1 VTHPFNRFRL
11 PAVMLAAVLAIG
23 TGGYMLI
30 ERWPALDALYMTVTT
45 ISTVGFGEVHP
56 LDAPGRVFT
65 IGLILGGV
73 GTIFYAFGVLAEI
86 VFEGDIARYGRLRSM
101 EKERAALHDHF
112 IVCGYGRIGTQVVS
126 ELEKARSKYIAIDNN
141 TEAIAR
147 LEREGKLHVAEDAA
161 SEEVLKKAGIE
172 RARGL
177 ICAVD
182 SDERAVYI
190 VLAAKAVR
198 RDLYVLARAG
208 RPESI
213 RRLELAGADRVISPY
228 RMAGHMMAELALRPA
243 LVEVMDFLQ
252 HGDTPVGVEELLVRD
267 GYSAIGKTLDGL
279 GVFGKEQAHLLAVR
293 RKEGDLLVNPAGEL
307 TIQEGDLI
315 VAFGS
320 AEELSRTAALIR

>member
-1 VTHPFNRFRL
+1 
-11 PAVMLAAVLAIG
+11 MLGAVLAIG

-30 ERWPALDALYMTVTT
+30 ERWAPLDALYMTVTT
-45 ISTVGFGEVHP
+45 ISTVGFGEIHP
-56 LDAPGRVFT
+56 LDMPGRIFT

-73 GTIFYAFGVLAEI
+73 GTIYYAFGVLAEI
-86 VFEGDIARYGRLRSM
+86 VFEGDIARYRRLRSM
-101 EKERAALHDHF
+101 DKLRTALRDHF

-126 ELEKARSKYIAIDNN
+126 ELEKARSTCIAIDNN
-141 TEAIAR
+141 AEAIAR
-147 LEREGKLHVAEDAA
+147 LEHEGKLHVAEDAA
-161 SEEVLKKAGIE
+161 SEEVLKMAGIE

-198 RDLYVLARAG
+198 PDLYVLARAG

-252 HGDTPVGVEELLVRD
+252 HGDTPVGVEELLVRE
-267 GYSAIGKTLDGL
+267 GYGAIGKTLDTL

-293 RKEGDLLVNPAGEL
+293 RRDGDLLVKPEGDFE
-307 TIQEGDLI
+307 IQEGDLM

>member
-1 VTHPFNRFRL
+1 MIHPLNRFRL
-11 PAVMLAAVLAIG
+11 PAAMLAGVLVIG

-30 ERWPALDALYMTVTT
+30 ERWPPLDALYMTVTT

-56 LDAPGRVFT
+56 LDAPGRIFT

-86 VFEGDIARYGRLRSM
+86 VFEGDIARYRRLRSM
-101 EKERAALHDHF
+101 EKERAALRDHF

-126 ELEKARSKYIAIDNN
+126 ELEKARTTCIAIDNN

-147 LEREGKLHVAEDAA
+147 LEHEGKLHVAEDAA

-267 GYSAIGKTLDGL
+267 GYSAIGKSLDEIGL
-279 GVFGKEQAHLLAVR
+279 FGKEQAHLLAVR
-293 RKEGDLLVNPAGEL
+293 RKDGDLLINPEGDLEL
-307 TIQEGDLI
+307 EAGDLM

>member
-1 VTHPFNRFRL
+1 VTHPLQRFRL
-11 PAVMLAAVLAIG
+11 PAAMLAVVLAVG
-23 TGGYMLI
+23 TAGYMLI
-30 ERWPALDALYMTVTT
+30 QGWNLLDAFYMTVTT

-56 LDAPGRVFT
+56 LSAAGRIFT
-65 IGLILGGV
+65 IALILGGV

-86 VFEGDIARYGRLRSM
+86 VFEGEIARYRRLRSM
-101 EKERAALHDHF
+101 EKARAALRDHF

-126 ELEKARSKYIAIDNN
+126 ELEKARAKCIAIDNN
-141 TEAIAR
+141 PEAITR
-147 LEREGKLHVAEDAA
+147 LEHEKRLHVADDAA
-161 SEEVLKKAGIE
+161 SEEVLKEAGIE

-198 RDLYVLARAG
+198 KELYVLARAG

-252 HGDTPVGVEELLVRD
+252 HGDTPVGVEELLVRH
-267 GYSAIGKTLDGL
+267 GYSAIGKTLDQLGL
-279 GVFGKEQAHLLAVR
+279 FGKELAHVLAVR
-293 RKEGDLLVNPAGEL
+293 RKDGDLLVNPTGDLQLED
-307 TIQEGDLI
+307 GDLI
-315 VAFGS
+315 IAFGS

>member
-1 VTHPFNRFRL
+1 MTHPLTRFRL
-11 PAVMLAAVLAIG
+11 PAAMLAAVLVLG
-23 TGGYMLI
+23 TGGYMLL
-30 ERWPALDALYMTVTT
+30 EHWPFLDALYMTITT
-45 ISTVGFGEVHP
+45 ISTVGFSEVHP
-56 LDAPGRVFT
+56 LDTGGRVFT

-86 VFEGDIARYGRLRSM
+86 VFEGDIARYRRQRSM
-101 EKERAALHDHF
+101 DRQREALRDHF

-126 ELEKARSKYIAIDNN
+126 ELESAKVRCIAIDNN
-141 TEAIAR
+141 PEAISR
-147 LEREGKLHVAEDAA
+147 LEHENRLHVADDAA
-161 SEEVLKKAGIE
+161 SEDVLKQAGIE

-252 HGDTPVGVEELLVRD
+252 HGDTPVGVEELIVRQD
-267 GYSAIGKTLDGL
+267 YGAIGRTLDDL
-279 GVFGKEQAHLLAVR
+279 GAFGDEQAHLLAVR
-293 RKEGDLLVNPAGEL
+293 RKDGDLVVNPDGAFQL
-307 TIQEGDLI
+307 QEGDLI

-320 AEELSRTAALIR
+320 A

>member
-1 VTHPFNRFRL
+1 MTHPLTRFRL
-11 PAVMLAAVLAIG
+11 PALMLGGVLLAG
-23 TGGYMLI
+23 TAGYMLI
-30 ERWPALDALYMTVTT
+30 ERWTFVDALYMTVIT
-45 ISTVGFGEVHP
+45 ISTVGFGEIHR
-56 LDAPGRVFT
+56 LGTPGRIFT
-65 IGLILGGV
+65 IFLILGGV

-86 VFEGDIARYGRLRSM
+86 VFEGDIARYRRQRSM
-101 EKERAALHDHF
+101 DRQRESLKSHF
-112 IVCGYGRIGTQVVS
+112 IVCGYGRIGTQVIT
-126 ELEKARSKYIAIDNN
+126 ELESAKVPCIAIDNN
-141 TEAIAR
+141 PEAISR
-147 LEREGKLHVAEDAA
+147 LEHEGRLHVADDAA
-161 SEEVLKKAGIE
+161 SEEVLKQAGIE

-228 RMAGHMMAELALRPA
+228 RMAGHMMAELALRPS

-252 HGDTPVGVEELLVRD
+252 HGDTPVGVEELIVRE
-267 GYSAIGKTLDGL
+267 GYGAVGRTLGQL
-279 GVFGKEQAHLLAVR
+279 GVFGKEQAHVLAVR
-293 RKEGDLLVNPAGEL
+293 RKQGDLLVNPDGEL
-307 TIQEGDLI
+307 QLQEGDLI

>member
-30 ERWPALDALYMTVTT
+30 ERWPLLDALYMTVTT

-101 EKERAALHDHF
+101 EKERAALRDHF

-126 ELEKARSKYIAIDNN
+126 ELEKARSKCIAIDNN

-198 RDLYVLARAG
+198 PDLYVLARAG

-267 GYSAIGKTLDGL
+267 GYGAIGKTLDAL
-279 GVFGKEQAHLLAVR
+279 GVFGQEQAHLLAVR
-293 RKEGDLLVNPAGEL
+293 RKDGDLLVNPAGDL
-307 TIQEGDLI
+307 MIQEGDLM